1 MKRLTGLGL
10 CFFLAAITLSC
21 TRGPKPFNN
30 APEPITNCATGPD
43 PTLSIKNGDQI
54 TWSATDK
61 SYTVVFPNPGNN
73 PPPGTPFANSQNQP
87 QFSFPIGQG
96 NMVTSGPP
104 HMPTG
109 YYKYSIYPTLF
120 AGAPPQGAQACAD
133 PGLHV
138 KD

>member
-10 CFFLAAITLSC
+10 CFLLVGVLASC
-21 TRGPKPFNN
+21 KHNPQNFVNF
-30 APEPITNCATGPD
+30 PESISNCATGAD
-43 PTLSIKNGDQI
+43 PTLSINNGDQI
-54 TWSATDK
+54 TWSAQDK

-73 PPPGTPFANSQNQP
+73 PQPGTPFRDSQGQP
-87 QFSFPIGQG
+87 QYTFPIGQG
-96 NMVTSGPP
+96 NMVASGPP
-104 HMPTG
+104 HKPTG

-120 AGAPPQGAQACAD
+120 SGAPPQGAQVCAD

>member
-10 CFFLAAITLSC
+10 CFSLSATLPSC
-21 TRGPKPFNN
+21 TNKPQAFANYG
-30 APEPITNCATGPD
+30 EPIANCATGPD
-43 PTLSIKNGDQI
+43 PYLSINAGDQI

-61 SYTVVFPNPGNN
+61 SYTVVFPNPGSN
-73 PPPGTPFANSQNQP
+73 PQPGTPFRNSQGQP

-96 NMVTSGPP
+96 NMVASGPP
-104 HMPTG
+104 HMPKG

-120 AGAPPQGAQACAD
+120 AGAPPQGAQTCAD